1 MVHLDSYLWSCIFL
15 VFSPTKNRPLHE
27 GEVVPKFSCPGL
39 SQRKAAQYFY
49 YMTLTVYARVVTG
62 GDGVG
67 GSLFFLRNINCCWFQ
82 MSIWKDSRIKEPLVL
97 GTWKNWNQIPAGSGY
112 LKIMQNKLTACSS
125 YFKILEDLRGFGSSI
140 FQNIT
145 AGFGYLKRS
154 RIKEPLVL
162 GVWKRKAESKNH
174 CFPH

>member
-1 MVHLDSYLWSCIFL
+1 MRLAGCLQRNRRHLVVFSHKASLSNMVHLDSYLWSCIFL

-27 GEVVPKFSCPGL
+27 GEVVPKFSCLGL

-82 MSIWKDSRIKEPLVL
+82 MSI
-97 GTWKNWNQIPAGSGY
+97 
-112 LKIMQNKLTACSS
+112 
-125 YFKILEDLRGFGSSI
+125 
-140 FQNIT
+140 
-145 AGFGYLKRS
+145 
-154 RIKEPLVL
+154 
-162 GVWKRKAESKNH
+162 
-174 CFPH
+174 